1 MLFKSHRY
9 GPRSCHLASVGGL
22 AQTARLCAA
31 HRNHAGQDKLRT
43 EMSAVRGQGARAADR
58 HAGPRDAKQTDQVR
72 RHSRQWVASV
82 IDTFRT
88 PPGKSLRAEL
98 SPTLAAPR
106 TLVLRLDVA
115 NRKGLRSKPFL
126 VLVVIHGGDFFL
138 SKLRNLART

>member
-22 AQTARLCAA
+22 AQTARLSAA
-31 HRNHAGQDKLRT
+31 HRGHAGKDKLRT

-98 SPTLAAPR
+98 SPKTTRPIDHCVSAIRSLRPYHPPLPLPGLLFLGKFR
-106 TLVLRLDVA
+106 T
-115 NRKGLRSKPFL
+115 S
-126 VLVVIHGGDFFL
+126 
-138 SKLRNLART
+138 RTERV